1 MKSITLEYAQDLG
14 DLSMATESDV
24 IAAVQS
30 QYNKEYDLYI
40 VEVKDIQVGVDY
52 DSVYHMESGIV
63 LDWFDIDRIHESIEF
78 NGGSFLDRNGDRE
91 EY

>member
-24 IAAVQS
+24 ILSIQS
-30 QYNKEYDLYI
+30 QYNMKHNTYHIEL
-40 VEVKDIQVGVDY
+40 KDITVGVDC
-52 DSVYHMESGIV
+52 DSVFHMESGIV
-63 LDWFDIDRIHESIEF
+63 LEWFDVDRIHESVEF